1 MAVAVWLRRTSQR
14 YINQYLAPTLA
25 VEDAANAYLR
35 GGEVLYPFAE
45 ANAAGEDFED
55 DEEIDERRLGL

>member
-1 MAVAVWLRRTSQR
+1 MPIYGVV
-14 YINQYLAPTLA
+14 
-25 VEDAANAYLR
+25 
-35 GGEVLYPFAE
+35 EVLYPFAE